1 MPPKR
6 VGSLATPAG
15 RHALPGRTPTPCGWK
30 RQPVTPSKRSRPR
43 ARAAHNRVIRNGVA
57 GTKDERKQ
65 QKSGGEAPPPPHREN
80 GISLQNRLFFLKAC
94 RCCCFFLICLFFF
107 FSSFGFT
114 TNLRRRDRDF
124 PCTSYLPPREVQF
137 PHCRRPHQSGPL
149 ATDEPRGHA
158 VITQSPQLKPG
169 LTLGLV
175 SSVSSDRC
183 LMYPPLQHHG
193 EDFLP

>member
-1 MPPKR
+1 MLSGT
-6 VGSLATPAG
+6 VSQA
-15 RHALPGRTPTPCGWK
+15 
-30 RQPVTPSKRSRPR
+30 PR
-43 ARAAHNRVIRNGVA
+43 M
-57 GTKDERKQ
+57 
-65 QKSGGEAPPPPHREN
+65 REN
-80 GISLQNRLFFLKAC
+80 SRSLGGRPLPLPTERMASHCKTDYSSSRRAVVVVFFS
-94 RCCCFFLICLFFF
+94 FVFFFF